1 VLPIQIE
8 LSLFSLDHP
17 CSASKTICDAG
28 VKESDLNL
36 CAPTFLEQRSWWST
50 YQVAQRTLRTVER

>member
-1 VLPIQIE
+1 MLPIQIE

-17 CSASKTICDAG
+17 RSASKTICDAG

-36 CAPTFLEQRSWWST
+36 CAPTVLEQRPWWST